1 MKTRLLVTSIL
12 AFTVAGCATVPIERA
27 QGVSSSGKQYVETLK
42 EVNNLALDES
52 IKFSANLLPRLSRT
66 EDVLVTTTDEIK
78 KRAQLIG
85 QAHEYYDALAT
96 YFAELEAL
104 ANGDQSESTANALS
118 KVADSLKAQ
127 PVALEL
133 SDDKK
138 KALTGLTGFV
148 AKQVH
153 AAAVE
158 KALVR
163 DADTVAQA
171 LTVSE
176 QMLDEQIRW
185 ISVREKAERD
195 RKFNSGVKKPFI
207 SGAELGSDWKDAWS
221 SYVRTAPVIALLTD
235 AKKASVEMQRS
246 WINIL
251 RAQYSHAET
260 LAALKKVK
268 EGLEA
273 VSALRNAR

>member
-1 MKTRLLVTSIL
+1 MKTSVLVTTIL
-12 AFTVAGCATVPIERA
+12 AFALSGCVTVPIERA
-27 QGVSSSGKQYVETLK
+27 QGVSASGKQYVETLK
-42 EVNNLALDES
+42 KVNDLALDES
-52 IKFSANLLPRLSRT
+52 IQFSANLLPELPRT
-66 EDVLVTTTDEIK
+66 DAILMSTTDDIK
-78 KRAQLIG
+78 QRAQLIG
-85 QAHEYYDALAT
+85 QAHAYYDALAT

-104 ANGDQSESTANALS
+104 ANGDQSESTATALS

-133 SDDKK
+133 SDEKK
-138 KALTGLTGFV
+138 KALTGLAGFV
-148 AKQVH
+148 AKEVH

-171 LTVSE
+171 LAVSE

-185 ISVREKAERD
+185 ISVREKAERE
-195 RKFNSGVKKPFI
+195 RKFDRGVKTPFI
-207 SGAELGSDWKDAWS
+207 SKKELGSDWKNSWS
-221 SYVRTAPVIALLTD
+221 SYVRTAPVIALLID
-235 AKKASVEMQRS
+235 AKKASTEMQKS
-246 WINIL
+246 WVNIL

-273 VSALRNAR
+273 ISALHNAK